1 MKFINIIAYSLS
13 IVGLANAACNGA
25 YAQCGGVNFK
35 GENCCVN
42 GYTCKVLS
50 DWYHQCVPG
59 TTNNKSNNN
68 NNGNTAKNNA
78 AAPAPAPSPPKNNN
92 NNNNNNVV
100 LPPKNPPNNANNN
113 NNAGAN
119 KIGTI
124 YIAGDSTADNNGAN
138 NGKTAG
144 WGKYLGDYFSVPVNN
159 QAKSGQ
165 SARTFWRDGRWNAL
179 IKNVRKGD
187 YVLIEFGHNDTGG
200 PNTVA
205 KKGSVVGTG
214 NETVKVGNEIVHT
227 FPWYIRQ
234 MAKQVL
240 DKGAT
245 PVLMSNTPN
254 FSFNKGKVP
263 ASGRFGG
270 YMKLVA
276 EEMKI
281 PFIDHYNY
289 IARQWEKLGE
299 NNIKS
304 KNWFPTD
311 YKHTAPGAADFNAQ
325 MIVNAAKCQNIK
337 DLVSALNTK
346 GNQVKYSCSV

>member
-1 MKFINIIAYSLS
+1 LNLKNILNFIFIIKWKFLTLLLVLLS
-13 IVGLANAACNGA
+13 IVGLVNAACNGA
-25 YAQCGGVNFK
+25 HAQCDGVNFK
-35 GENCCVN
+35 GENCCVS
-42 GYTCKVLS
+42 GYTCKKL
-50 DWYHQCVPG
+50 DQWYSQCVPDA
-59 TTNNKSNNN
+59 TDNNA
-68 NNGNTAKNNA
+68 AKNNDVNNA
-78 AAPAPAPSPPKNNN
+78 SKNNVPMDN
-92 NNNNNNVV
+92 S
-100 LPPKNPPNNANNN
+100 PKSVNN

-138 NGKTAG
+138 NSKTAG

-299 NNIKS
+299 IGIKS